1 MNGHLTRR
9 VTALE
14 SRSMGAM
21 PFLVLS
27 GDEAAPDCCD
37 GRMIVR
43 IPWLTVDV
51 AKARGWR

>member
-1 MNGHLTRR
+1 
-9 VTALE
+9 
-14 SRSMGAM
+14 M